1 MPRIGRKDGAS
12 LRPGADGSTA
22 REPMRRNAVA
32 TSLGTGAA
40 QCGHDVWEDPM
51 LSKALLRLGAS
62 AARHPWRVIGAW
74 LIAATLAVLAA
85 LAFGGRTAD
94 SMTAPGLDSQ
104 RAAELIERAGTGQ
117 EGMTAQVVVT
127 PRDGGATFF
136 DDGSARTALTRV
148 RAEVGRLPHVLGT
161 SDPAGALDAGGD
173 TAVRGGLISA
183 DGRIA
188 VVRVQYP
195 DQSQL
200 SGADLDALVGLGD
213 QLRAELPLRVEM
225 GGNLFYAFSEA
236 DGGASELI
244 GLLAA
249 ATILFLAFGSLVAA
263 VLPIGMAVFG
273 LTIGVATMTVLA
285 GVVDVPAF
293 APVLGSMVG
302 LGVGIDYAL
311 FVLARH
317 REHLAR
323 GLAPHEAAG
332 RAVATAG
339 RPVVFAGGVVVV
351 SILGLAVA
359 NVPFIAVG
367 GLAVSIVVLIM
378 VVASVTLLPAFLGAA
393 GPRLARTDR
402 TDRVGRAER
411 IGRIGRIG
419 QALRTGIPGR
429 LARRRDTVA
438 GAAPAVGW
446 RRWIGHVGRHPVL
459 YAVGAAGLLLTA
471 ALPVLGLRVGLPD
484 DGSMP
489 QSRTERRAYD
499 LVAEGFGPG
508 TNGPLVIAADP
519 AGDPGVLD
527 RLVGAVAADPG
538 IASVAPTRID
548 RASGIATFV
557 VFPTTSPQDKATADT
572 IARLRTGALPT
583 AIGSGPASAHVGG
596 ATASLSDV
604 GQRTSQRLPVLV
616 AVVLAMSFL
625 LLVPVFRSILV
636 PLKAVL
642 LNLLSIGAAY
652 GVMVAVFQWGW
663 GGALIGLEST
673 VPIVSFI
680 PMFLFAILFGLSMD
694 YEVFLLARV
703 REEYLRTGDN
713 GTAIVEGVSRTAR
726 IITSAALIMVA
737 VFLSFAVA
745 EDPSTKMFGL
755 GLATAIFIDATVV
768 RMVLVPATMT
778 LLGRANWW
786 LPKWLDRILPRGPVG
801 TNDTDDTNDPDDT
814 DGTDDADDAVAE
826 STGEAARPRLV
837 GG

>member
-1 MPRIGRKDGAS
+1 
-12 LRPGADGSTA
+12 
-22 REPMRRNAVA
+22 
-32 TSLGTGAA
+32 
-40 QCGHDVWEDPM
+40 M
-51 LSKALLRLGAS
+51 LSNVLLRLGGG
-62 AARHPWRVIGAW
+62 AARHPWRVIAAW

-85 LAFGGRTAD
+85 IAFGGRTAD

-127 PRDGGATFF
+127 PLDGGATFLGQ
-136 DDGSARTALTRV
+136 GSARTALTRLQT
-148 RAEVGRLPHVLGT
+148 EVERLPHVLGT

-173 TAVRGGLISA
+173 TAVRGGLVSA

-195 DQSQL
+195 DQSRL
-200 SGADLDALVGLGD
+200 SAEDLDALVGLGD
-213 QLRAELPLRVEM
+213 RLRAELPLRIEM
-225 GGNLFYAFSEA
+225 GGNLFYAFSEPN
-236 DGGASELI
+236 GGVSELI
-244 GLLAA
+244 GILAA
-249 ATILFLAFGSLVAA
+249 AAILFLAFGSLVAA
-263 VLPIGMAVFG
+263 ALPIGMAVFG

-285 GVVDVPAF
+285 GVTDVPTF

-317 REHLAR
+317 REYLAR
-323 GLAPHEAAG
+323 GLDPHEAAG

-359 NVPFIAVG
+359 NVPFMTVG
-367 GLAVSIVVLIM
+367 GIAVSIVVLIM

-393 GPRLARTDR
+393 GPRLAR
-402 TDRVGRAER
+402 V
-411 IGRIGRIG
+411 GRIGR
-419 QALRTGIPGR
+419 ALQSGKPGR
-429 LARRRDTVA
+429 LARRRDPVA
-438 GAAPAVGW
+438 GAAPATATGW
-446 RRWIGHVGRHPVL
+446 RRWIGHVSRHPVL
-459 YAVGAAGLLLTA
+459 YAIGAAGLLLTA
-471 ALPVLGLRVGLPD
+471 TLPVLGLRVGLPD
-484 DGSMP
+484 DGSQP
-489 QSRTERRAYD
+489 PSRTERRAYD

-527 RLVGAVAADPG
+527 RLVGAVSADPG
-538 IASVAPTRID
+538 IASVAPTHID
-548 RASGIATFV
+548 RATGIATLV
-557 VFPTTSPQDKATADT
+557 VFPATSPQDKATADT
-572 IARLRTGALPT
+572 IARLRTGVLPT
-583 AIGSGPASAHVGG
+583 AIGQGPARAHIGG

-604 GQRTSQRLPVLV
+604 GRRTSDRLPVLV
-616 AVVLAMSFL
+616 AAVLAMSFL
-625 LLVPVFRSILV
+625 LLMLVFRSILV

-652 GVMVAVFQWGW
+652 GIMVAVFQWGW
-663 GGALIGLEST
+663 GGALIGLEAT

-694 YEVFLLARV
+694 YEVFLLSRV

-713 GTAIVEGVSRTAR
+713 GTAIVEGISRTAR

-786 LPKWLDRILPRGPVG
+786 LPGWLDRILPRGPVG
-801 TNDTDDTNDPDDT
+801 TNGS
-814 DGTDDADDAVAE
+814 DGTDSTGADAE
-826 STGEAARPRLV
+826 SRGETPSSTA
-837 GG
+837 G

>member
-1 MPRIGRKDGAS
+1 
-12 LRPGADGSTA
+12 
-22 REPMRRNAVA
+22 
-32 TSLGTGAA
+32 
-40 QCGHDVWEDPM
+40 M

-62 AARHPWRVIGAW
+62 AARHPWRVIAAW
-74 LIAATLAVLAA
+74 VVAATLAVLAA
-85 LAFGGRTAD
+85 VAFGGRNAD

-127 PRDGGATFF
+127 PLDGAETFF
-136 DDGSARTALTRV
+136 DDDGARTALTRL
-148 RAEVGRLPHVLGT
+148 RAEVQRLPHVLGT

-173 TAVRGGLISA
+173 TAVRGGLVSA

-195 DQSQL
+195 DQNRL
-200 SGADLDALVGLGD
+200 SADDLDALVDLGD
-213 QLRAELPLRVEM
+213 RLRAELPLRIEM
-225 GGNLFYAFSEA
+225 GGNLFYAFA
-236 DGGASELI
+236 DPDGGASELI

-249 ATILFLAFGSLVAA
+249 AAILFLAFGSLVAA
-263 VLPIGMAVFG
+263 ALPIGMAVFG
-273 LTIGVATMTVLA
+273 LTVGVATMTVLA
-285 GVVDVPAF
+285 GVTEVPTF
-293 APVLGSMVG
+293 APILGSMVG

-317 REHLAR
+317 REYLAR
-323 GLAPHEAAG
+323 GLDPREAAG

-339 RPVVFAGGVVVV
+339 RPVVFAGGTVVV

-359 NVPFIAVG
+359 NVPFMTVG

-378 VVASVTLLPAFLGAA
+378 VLASVTLLPAFLGAA
-393 GPRLARTDR
+393 GPRL
-402 TDRVGRAER
+402 GRA
-411 IGRIGRIG
+411 GRIGR
-419 QALRTGIPGR
+419 ALRTRKPGR
-429 LARRRDTVA
+429 LARRRDPAA
-438 GAAPAVGW
+438 GAAHAVGW
-446 RRWIGHVGRHPVL
+446 RRWIGHVSRHPVP

-471 ALPVLGLRVGLPD
+471 TLPVLGLRVGLPD
-484 DGSMP
+484 DGSLP
-489 QSRTERRAYD
+489 HSRTERRAYD

-519 AGDPGVLD
+519 TGDPGVLD

-538 IASVAPTRID
+538 IASVAPTHID
-548 RASGIATFV
+548 RATGIATLV

-572 IARLRTGALPT
+572 IARLRTDVLPT
-583 AIGSGPASAHVGG
+583 AIGHGPARAHVGG
-596 ATASLSDV
+596 AAASLSDV
-604 GQRTSQRLPVLV
+604 GQRTSERLPVFV
-616 AVVLAMSFL
+616 AAVLAMSFL
-625 LLVPVFRSILV
+625 LLMLVFRSILV

-652 GVMVAVFQWGW
+652 GIMVAVFQWGW
-663 GGALIGLEST
+663 GGALIGLEAT

-694 YEVFLLARV
+694 YEVFLLSRV

-745 EDPSTKMFGL
+745 DDPSTKMFGL

-786 LPKWLDRILPRGPVG
+786 LPKWLDRMLPRGPVG
-801 TNDTDDTNDPDDT
+801 TDDT
-814 DGTDDADDAVAE
+814 DAE
-826 STGEAARPRLV
+826 STGEAPRPRLV
-837 GG
+837 DR

>member
-1 MPRIGRKDGAS
+1 
-12 LRPGADGSTA
+12 
-22 REPMRRNAVA
+22 
-32 TSLGTGAA
+32 
-40 QCGHDVWEDPM
+40 M
-51 LSKALLRLGAS
+51 LSKALLRLGGG
-62 AARHPWRVIGAW
+62 AARHPWRVIAAW

-85 LAFGGRTAD
+85 IAVGGRTAD
-94 SMTAPGLDSQ
+94 SMTAPGLDSG

-127 PRDGGATFF
+127 PLDDGATFLGH
-136 DDGSARTALTRV
+136 GSARTALTRLQT
-148 RAEVGRLPHVLGT
+148 EVARLPHVLGT

-173 TAVRGGLISA
+173 TAVRGGLVSA

-195 DQSQL
+195 DQSRL
-200 SGADLDALVGLGD
+200 SAEDLDALVDLGD
-213 QLRAELPLRVEM
+213 RLRAELPLRIEM
-225 GGNLFYAFSEA
+225 GGNLFYAFSDA

-249 ATILFLAFGSLVAA
+249 TAILFLAFGSLVAA
-263 VLPIGMAVFG
+263 ALPIGMAVFG
-273 LTIGVATMTVLA
+273 LTVGVATMTVLA
-285 GVVDVPAF
+285 GVTDVPTF

-317 REHLAR
+317 REYLAR

-339 RPVVFAGGVVVV
+339 RPVIFAGGTVVV

-359 NVPFIAVG
+359 NVPFMTVG

-393 GPRLARTDR
+393 GPRL
-402 TDRVGRAER
+402 GRA
-411 IGRIGRIG
+411 GRIGR
-419 QALRTGIPGR
+419 ALRTGRTARP
-429 LARRRDTVA
+429 ARRRDPAAA
-438 GAAPAVGW
+438 GAAHAAGW
-446 RRWIGHVGRHPVL
+446 RRWIAHVSRHPVP

-471 ALPVLGLRVGLPD
+471 TLPVLGLRVGLPD
-484 DGSMP
+484 DGSLP
-489 QSRTERRAYD
+489 DSRTERRAYD

-519 AGDPGVLD
+519 TGDPGVLD

-538 IASVAPTRID
+538 IASVAPAHID
-548 RASGIATFV
+548 RATGIATLV

-572 IARLRTGALPT
+572 IARLRTDVLPT
-583 AIGSGPASAHVGG
+583 AIGPGPARAHVGG
-596 ATASLSDV
+596 AAASLSDV
-604 GQRTSQRLPVLV
+604 GERTSRRLPVLV
-616 AVVLAMSFL
+616 ATVLAMSFL
-625 LLVPVFRSILV
+625 LLVLVFRSILV

-663 GGALIGLEST
+663 GGALIGLEAT

-694 YEVFLLARV
+694 YEVFLLSRV

-778 LLGRANWW
+778 LLGRTNWW
-786 LPKWLDRILPRGPVG
+786 LPKWLDGILPRGPVG
-801 TNDTDDTNDPDDT
+801 TGDSDP
-814 DGTDDADDAVAE
+814 E
-826 STGEAARPRLV
+826 STVEAPCPRPVDR
-837 GG
+837 

>member
-1 MPRIGRKDGAS
+1 
-12 LRPGADGSTA
+12 
-22 REPMRRNAVA
+22 
-32 TSLGTGAA
+32 
-40 QCGHDVWEDPM
+40 M

-62 AARHPWRVIGAW
+62 AARHPWRVIAAW
-74 LIAATLAVLAA
+74 LIAATLAVLVAI
-85 LAFGGRTAD
+85 AFGGRTAD

-127 PRDGGATFF
+127 PLDDGATFF
-136 DDGSARTALTRV
+136 DDDGARTALTRL
-148 RAEVGRLPHVLGT
+148 RAEVKRLPHVLGT

-173 TAVRGGLISA
+173 TAVRDGLVSA

-195 DQSQL
+195 DQSRL
-200 SGADLDALVGLGD
+200 SAEDLDALVDLGD
-213 QLRAELPLRVEM
+213 RLRPELPLRIEM
-225 GGNLFYAFSEA
+225 GGNLFYAFSDP

-249 ATILFLAFGSLVAA
+249 AAILFLAFGSLVAA
-263 VLPIGMAVFG
+263 ALPIGMAVFG
-273 LTIGVATMTVLA
+273 LTVGVATMTVLA
-285 GVVDVPAF
+285 GVTDVPTF

-317 REHLAR
+317 REYLAR
-323 GLAPHEAAG
+323 GLDPQAAAG

-339 RPVVFAGGVVVV
+339 RPVVFAGGTVVV

-359 NVPFIAVG
+359 NVPFMTVG
-367 GLAVSIVVLIM
+367 GVAVSIVVLTM
-378 VVASVTLLPAFLGAA
+378 VLASVTLLPAFLGAA
-393 GPRLARTDR
+393 GPRLAR
-402 TDRVGRAER
+402 A
-411 IGRIGRIG
+411 GRIGR
-419 QALRTGIPGR
+419 ALQTGKPGR

-438 GAAPAVGW
+438 GAAPAAGW
-446 RRWIGHVGRHPVL
+446 RRWIGHVSRHPVL
-459 YAVGAAGLLLTA
+459 YAIGAAGLLLTA
-471 ALPVLGLRVGLPD
+471 TLPVLGLRVGLPD
-484 DGSMP
+484 DGSLP
-489 QSRTERRAYD
+489 PSRTERRAYD

-519 AGDPGVLD
+519 TGDPGVLD

-538 IASVAPTRID
+538 IASVAPTHID
-548 RASGIATFV
+548 RATGIATLV

-572 IARLRTGALPT
+572 IARLRTDVLPT
-583 AIGSGPASAHVGG
+583 AIGHGPARAHVGG
-596 ATASLSDV
+596 AAASLSDV
-604 GQRTSQRLPVLV
+604 GRRTSQRMPVFV
-616 AVVLAMSFL
+616 AAVLAMSFL
-625 LLVPVFRSILV
+625 LLMLVFRSILV

-652 GVMVAVFQWGW
+652 GIMVAVFQWGW
-663 GGALIGLEST
+663 GGALIGLEAT

-694 YEVFLLARV
+694 YEVFLLSRV

-778 LLGRANWW
+778 LLGRTNWW
-786 LPKWLDRILPRGPVG
+786 LPTWLDRMLPRGPVG
-801 TNDTDDTNDPDDT
+801 TDDT
-814 DGTDDADDAVAE
+814 DAE
-826 STGEAARPRLV
+826 PTGEAPRPRLV
-837 GG
+837 DR

>member
-1 MPRIGRKDGAS
+1 
-12 LRPGADGSTA
+12 
-22 REPMRRNAVA
+22 
-32 TSLGTGAA
+32 
-40 QCGHDVWEDPM
+40 M
-51 LSKALLRLGAS
+51 LSKALLRLGTS
-62 AARHPWRVIGAW
+62 AARHPWRVIAAW

-85 LAFGGRTAD
+85 IAIGGRTAD

-104 RAAELIERAGTGQ
+104 RAAQLIERAGTGQ

-127 PRDGGATFF
+127 PLDDGATFF
-136 DDGSARTALTRV
+136 DHGSARTALTRLQT
-148 RAEVGRLPHVLGT
+148 EVQRLPHVLGT
-161 SDPAGALDAGGD
+161 SEPARALDAGGD
-173 TAVRGGLISA
+173 TAVRGGLVSA

-195 DQSQL
+195 DQSRL
-200 SGADLDALVGLGD
+200 SADDLDALVELGD
-213 QLRAELPLRVEM
+213 RLRAELPLRIEM
-225 GGNLFYAFSEA
+225 GGSLFYAFSDP
-236 DGGASELI
+236 DGGVSELI

-263 VLPIGMAVFG
+263 TLPIGMAVFG
-273 LTIGVATMTVLA
+273 LTVGVATMTVLA
-285 GVVDVPAF
+285 GVTDVPTF

-317 REHLAR
+317 REYLAR
-323 GLAPHEAAG
+323 GLDPREAAG

-339 RPVVFAGGVVVV
+339 RPVVFAGGTVVV

-359 NVPFIAVG
+359 NVPFMTVG

-378 VVASVTLLPAFLGAA
+378 VLASVTLLPAFLGAA
-393 GPRLARTDR
+393 GPRLAR
-402 TDRVGRAER
+402 A
-411 IGRIGRIG
+411 GRIGR
-419 QALRTGIPGR
+419 ALQSRKPSR
-429 LARRRDTVA
+429 LARRRDPAA
-438 GAAPAVGW
+438 GAAHAAGW
-446 RRWIGHVGRHPVL
+446 RRWIGHVSRHPVP

-471 ALPVLGLRVGLPD
+471 TLPVLGLRVGLPD
-484 DGSMP
+484 DGSLP
-489 QSRTERRAYD
+489 HSRTERRAYD

-527 RLVGAVAADPG
+527 RLVATVAADPG
-538 IASVAPTRID
+538 IASVAPTQID
-548 RASGIATFV
+548 RATGIATLV
-557 VFPTTSPQDKATADT
+557 VFPTTSPQDKATTDT
-572 IARLRTGALPT
+572 IARLRTDVLPT
-583 AIGSGPASAHVGG
+583 AIGKGPARAHVGG
-596 ATASLSDV
+596 AAASLSDV
-604 GQRTSQRLPVLV
+604 GQRTSQRLPLFV
-616 AVVLAMSFL
+616 AAVLAMSFL
-625 LLVPVFRSILV
+625 LLMLVFRSILV

-652 GVMVAVFQWGW
+652 GIMVAVFQWGW
-663 GGALIGLEST
+663 GGALIGLEAT

-694 YEVFLLARV
+694 YEVFLLSRV

-713 GTAIVEGVSRTAR
+713 RTAIVEGVSRTAR

-778 LLGRANWW
+778 LLGRTNWW
-786 LPKWLDRILPRGPVG
+786 LPKWLDRMLPRGPVG
-801 TNDTDDTNDPDDT
+801 TDDT
-814 DGTDDADDAVAE
+814 DAE
-826 STGEAARPRLV
+826 STGEAPRPRLV
-837 GG
+837 DR

>member
-1 MPRIGRKDGAS
+1 
-12 LRPGADGSTA
+12 
-22 REPMRRNAVA
+22 
-32 TSLGTGAA
+32 
-40 QCGHDVWEDPM
+40 M

-62 AARHPWRVIGAW
+62 AARHPWRVIAAW
-74 LIAATLAVLAA
+74 LIATTLAVLAA
-85 LAFGGRTAD
+85 VAFGGRTAD

-127 PRDGGATFF
+127 PLDDGATFF
-136 DDGSARTALTRV
+136 DHGSARTALTRLQT
-148 RAEVGRLPHVLGT
+148 EVKRLPHVLGT
-161 SDPAGALDAGGD
+161 SDPARALDAGRD
-173 TAVRGGLISA
+173 TAVRGGLVSA

-195 DQSQL
+195 DQNRL
-200 SGADLDALVGLGD
+200 SAEDLDALVDLGD
-213 QLRAELPLRVEM
+213 RLRAELPLRIEM
-225 GGNLFYAFSEA
+225 GGNLFYAFSDP

-249 ATILFLAFGSLVAA
+249 AAILFLAFGSLVAA
-263 VLPIGMAVFG
+263 ALPIGMAVFG

-285 GVVDVPAF
+285 GVTEVPTF

-317 REHLAR
+317 REYLAR
-323 GLAPHEAAG
+323 GLDPQAAAG

-339 RPVVFAGGVVVV
+339 RPVVFAGGTVVV

-359 NVPFIAVG
+359 NVPFMTVG
-367 GLAVSIVVLIM
+367 GAAVSIVVLTM
-378 VVASVTLLPAFLGAA
+378 VLASVTLLPAFLGAA
-393 GPRLARTDR
+393 GPRLAR
-402 TDRVGRAER
+402 A
-411 IGRIGRIG
+411 GRIGR
-419 QALRTGIPGR
+419 ALQTRKPGP
-429 LARRRDTVA
+429 LARRRDPAA
-438 GAAPAVGW
+438 GAAPAAGW
-446 RRWIGHVGRHPVL
+446 RRWIGHVSRHPVP
-459 YAVGAAGLLLTA
+459 YAVGAAALLLTA
-471 ALPVLGLRVGLPD
+471 TLPVLGLRVGLPD
-484 DGSMP
+484 DGSLP
-489 QSRTERRAYD
+489 QTRTERRAYD

-519 AGDPGVLD
+519 SGDPGVLD

-538 IASVAPTRID
+538 IASVAPTHID
-548 RASGIATFV
+548 RATGIATLV

-572 IARLRTGALPT
+572 IARLRSDVLPT
-583 AIGSGPASAHVGG
+583 AIGHGPARAHVGG
-596 ATASLSDV
+596 AAASLSDV
-604 GQRTSQRLPVLV
+604 GQRTSERLPVFV
-616 AVVLAMSFL
+616 AAVLAMSFL
-625 LLVPVFRSILV
+625 LLMLVFRSILV

-652 GVMVAVFQWGW
+652 GIMVAVFQWGW
-663 GGALIGLEST
+663 GGALIGLEAT

-694 YEVFLLARV
+694 YEVFLLSRV

-745 EDPSTKMFGL
+745 NDPSTKMFGL

-778 LLGRANWW
+778 LLGRTNWW
-786 LPKWLDRILPRGPVG
+786 LPKWLDRMLPRGPVG
-801 TNDTDDTNDPDDT
+801 TDDT
-814 DGTDDADDAVAE
+814 DAE
-826 STGEAARPRLV
+826 STGEAPRPRLV
-837 GG
+837 DR

>member
-1 MPRIGRKDGAS
+1 
-12 LRPGADGSTA
+12 
-22 REPMRRNAVA
+22 
-32 TSLGTGAA
+32 
-40 QCGHDVWEDPM
+40 M

-62 AARHPWRVIGAW
+62 AARRPWRVIAAW

-85 LAFGGRTAD
+85 VAFGGRTAD

-127 PRDGGATFF
+127 PLDDAATFF
-136 DDGSARTALTRV
+136 DDDGARTALTRL
-148 RAEVGRLPHVLGT
+148 RAEVQRLSHVLGT

-173 TAVRGGLISA
+173 TAVRGGLVSA

-195 DQSQL
+195 DQSRL
-200 SGADLDALVGLGD
+200 SAEDLDALVDLGD
-213 QLRAELPLRVEM
+213 RLRAELPLRIEM
-225 GGNLFYAFSEA
+225 GGNLFYAFSDP

-263 VLPIGMAVFG
+263 ALPIGMAVFG
-273 LTIGVATMTVLA
+273 LTVGVATMTVVA
-285 GVVDVPAF
+285 GVTDVPTF

-317 REHLAR
+317 REYLGR
-323 GLAPHEAAG
+323 GLDPREAAG

-339 RPVVFAGGVVVV
+339 RPVVFAGGTVVV

-359 NVPFIAVG
+359 NVPFMTVG
-367 GLAVSIVVLIM
+367 GLAVSIVVLTM

-393 GPRLARTDR
+393 GPRLAR
-402 TDRVGRAER
+402 A
-411 IGRIGRIG
+411 GRIGR
-419 QALRTGIPGR
+419 ALRTGKPGR
-429 LARRRDTVA
+429 PARRRDPAA
-438 GAAPAVGW
+438 GAARAAGW
-446 RRWIGHVGRHPVL
+446 RRWIGHVSRHPVP

-484 DGSMP
+484 DGSLP
-489 QSRTERRAYD
+489 HSRTERRAYD

-519 AGDPGVLD
+519 TGDPGVLD

-538 IASVAPTRID
+538 IASVAPPHID
-548 RASGIATFV
+548 RATGIATLV
-557 VFPTTSPQDKATADT
+557 VFPTTSPQDEATADT
-572 IARLRTGALPT
+572 IARLRTDVLPT
-583 AIGSGPASAHVGG
+583 AIGHGPARAHVGG
-596 ATASLSDV
+596 AAASLSDV
-604 GQRTSQRLPVLV
+604 GRRTSRRLPVLV
-616 AVVLAMSFL
+616 AAVLAMSFL
-625 LLVPVFRSILV
+625 LLMLVFRSVLV

-652 GVMVAVFQWGW
+652 GIMVAVFQWGW
-663 GGALIGLEST
+663 GGALIGLEAT

-694 YEVFLLARV
+694 YEVFLLSRV

-713 GTAIVEGVSRTAR
+713 GTAIVEGISGTAR

-737 VFLSFAVA
+737 VFLSFAVP

-755 GLATAIFIDATVV
+755 GLATAILIDATVV

-786 LPKWLDRILPRGPVG
+786 LPKWLDRMLPRGPVG
-801 TNDTDDTNDPDDT
+801 TDDT
-814 DGTDDADDAVAE
+814 DAE
-826 STGEAARPRLV
+826 STGETPPPLLV
-837 GG
+837 DR

>member
-1 MPRIGRKDGAS
+1 
-12 LRPGADGSTA
+12 
-22 REPMRRNAVA
+22 
-32 TSLGTGAA
+32 
-40 QCGHDVWEDPM
+40 M

-62 AARHPWRVIGAW
+62 AARHPWRVIAAW
-74 LIAATLAVLAA
+74 LIATTLAVLAA
-85 LAFGGRTAD
+85 VAFGGRTAD

-127 PRDGGATFF
+127 PLDDGATFF
-136 DDGSARTALTRV
+136 DHGSARTALTRLQT
-148 RAEVGRLPHVLGT
+148 EVKRLPHVLGT
-161 SDPAGALDAGGD
+161 SDPARALDAGRD
-173 TAVRGGLISA
+173 TAVRGGLVSA

-195 DQSQL
+195 DQNRL
-200 SGADLDALVGLGD
+200 SAEDLDALVDLGD
-213 QLRAELPLRVEM
+213 RLRAELPLRIEM
-225 GGNLFYAFSEA
+225 GGNLFYAFSDP

-249 ATILFLAFGSLVAA
+249 AAILFLAFGSLVAA
-263 VLPIGMAVFG
+263 ALPIGMAVFG

-285 GVVDVPAF
+285 GVTEVPTF

-317 REHLAR
+317 REYLAR
-323 GLAPHEAAG
+323 GLDPQAAAG
-332 RAVATAG
+332 RAAATAG
-339 RPVVFAGGVVVV
+339 RPVVFAGGTVVV

-359 NVPFIAVG
+359 NVPFMTVG
-367 GLAVSIVVLIM
+367 GLAVSIVVLTM
-378 VVASVTLLPAFLGAA
+378 VLASVTLLPAFLGAA
-393 GPRLARTDR
+393 GPRLART
-402 TDRVGRAER
+402 
-411 IGRIGRIG
+411 GRIGR
-419 QALRTGIPGR
+419 ALQTRKPGR
-429 LARRRDTVA
+429 LARRRDPAA
-438 GAAPAVGW
+438 GTAYAAGW
-446 RRWIGHVGRHPVL
+446 RRWIGHVSRHPVP

-471 ALPVLGLRVGLPD
+471 TLPVLGLRVGLPD
-484 DGSMP
+484 DGSLP

-519 AGDPGVLD
+519 SGDPGVLD

-538 IASVAPTRID
+538 IASVAPTHID
-548 RASGIATFV
+548 RATGIATLV
-557 VFPTTSPQDKATADT
+557 VFPTTSPQDKATAET
-572 IARLRTGALPT
+572 IARLRTDVLPT
-583 AIGSGPASAHVGG
+583 AIGPGPARAHVGG
-596 ATASLSDV
+596 AAASLSDV
-604 GQRTSQRLPVLV
+604 GQRTSERLPVFV
-616 AVVLAMSFL
+616 AAVLAMSFL
-625 LLVPVFRSILV
+625 LLMLVFRSILV

-652 GVMVAVFQWGW
+652 GIMVAVFQWGW
-663 GGALIGLEST
+663 GGALIGLEAT

-694 YEVFLLARV
+694 YEVFLLSRV

-745 EDPSTKMFGL
+745 NDPSTKMFGL

-778 LLGRANWW
+778 LLGRTNWW
-786 LPKWLDRILPRGPVG
+786 LPKWLDRMLPRGPVG
-801 TNDTDDTNDPDDT
+801 TDDT
-814 DGTDDADDAVAE
+814 DAE
-826 STGEAARPRLV
+826 STGEAPRPRLV
-837 GG
+837 DR

>member
-1 MPRIGRKDGAS
+1 
-12 LRPGADGSTA
+12 
-22 REPMRRNAVA
+22 
-32 TSLGTGAA
+32 
-40 QCGHDVWEDPM
+40 M
-51 LSKALLRLGAS
+51 LSKALLRLGAG
-62 AARHPWRVIGAW
+62 AARRPWRVITAW
-74 LIAATLAVLAA
+74 LVAAALAVLAA
-85 LAFGGRTAD
+85 VAFGGRNTDA
-94 SMTAPGLDSQ
+94 MTAPGLDSQ

-117 EGMTAQVVVT
+117 EGMTAHVVVT
-127 PRDGGATFF
+127 PLDSAATFF
-136 DDGSARTALTRV
+136 GHDSARTALTRLQT
-148 RAEVGRLPHVLGT
+148 EVKGLPHVLGT
-161 SDPAGALDAGGD
+161 SDPARALDEGGD
-173 TAVRGGLISA
+173 TAVRGGLVSA

-195 DQSQL
+195 DQSRL
-200 SGADLDALVGLGD
+200 SAEDLDALVALGD
-213 QLRAELPLRVEM
+213 RLRAELPLRIEM
-225 GGNLFYAFSEA
+225 GGNLFYAFSDP

-249 ATILFLAFGSLVAA
+249 AAILFLAFGSLVAA
-263 VLPIGMAVFG
+263 ALPIGMAVFA
-273 LTIGVATMTVLA
+273 LTVGVATMTVLA
-285 GVVDVPAF
+285 GLTDVPTF

-317 REHLAR
+317 REYLAR

-339 RPVVFAGGVVVV
+339 RPVVFAGGTVVV

-359 NVPFIAVG
+359 NVPFMTVG

-393 GPRLARTDR
+393 GPHLARP
-402 TDRVGRAER
+402 
-411 IGRIGRIG
+411 GRIGR
-419 QALRTGIPGR
+419 ALRTRRPGR
-429 LARRRDTVA
+429 LARRRDPAA
-438 GAAPAVGW
+438 GTAHAAGW
-446 RRWIGHVGRHPVL
+446 RRWIGHVSRHPVV

-471 ALPVLGLRVGLPD
+471 TLPVLGLRVGLPD
-484 DGSMP
+484 DGSLP
-489 QSRTERRAYD
+489 HSRTERRAYD

-519 AGDPGVLD
+519 AGDPGALD

-538 IASVAPTRID
+538 IASLAPTHID
-548 RASGIATFV
+548 RATGIATLV

-572 IARLRTGALPT
+572 IARLRTDVLPT
-583 AIGSGPASAHVGG
+583 AIGHGPARAHVGG
-596 ATASLSDV
+596 AAASLSDV
-604 GQRTSQRLPVLV
+604 GRRTSQRLPVFV
-616 AVVLAMSFL
+616 AAVLAMSFL
-625 LLVPVFRSILV
+625 LLMPVFRSILV

-663 GGALIGLEST
+663 GGALIGLEAT

-694 YEVFLLARV
+694 YEVFLLSRV

-713 GTAIVEGVSRTAR
+713 GTAIVEGVSRTAPV
-726 IITSAALIMVA
+726 ITSAAFIMAA

-755 GLATAIFIDATVV
+755 GLATAILIDATVV

-778 LLGRANWW
+778 LLGRTNWW
-786 LPKWLDRILPRGPVG
+786 LPKWLDRMLPRGPVG
-801 TNDTDDTNDPDDT
+801 TDDT
-814 DGTDDADDAVAE
+814 DAE
-826 STGEAARPRLV
+826 STGEAPRPRPRLV
-837 GG
+837 DR

>member
-1 MPRIGRKDGAS
+1 
-12 LRPGADGSTA
+12 
-22 REPMRRNAVA
+22 
-32 TSLGTGAA
+32 
-40 QCGHDVWEDPM
+40 M

-62 AARHPWRVIGAW
+62 AARHPWRVIAAW

-85 LAFGGRTAD
+85 IAFGGRTAD

-127 PRDGGATFF
+127 PLDGGATFF
-136 DDGSARTALTRV
+136 DHDSARTALTRLQT
-148 RAEVGRLPHVLGT
+148 EVKRLPHVLGT

-173 TAVRGGLISA
+173 TAVRGGLVSA

-195 DQSQL
+195 DQSRL
-200 SGADLDALVGLGD
+200 SAEDLDALVDLGD
-213 QLRAELPLRVEM
+213 RLRAELPLRIEM
-225 GGNLFYAFSEA
+225 GGNLFYAFS
-236 DGGASELI
+236 DPNGGVSEVI

-249 ATILFLAFGSLVAA
+249 AAILFLAFGSLVAA
-263 VLPIGMAVFG
+263 ALPIGMAVFG

-285 GVVDVPAF
+285 GVTDVPTF

-317 REHLAR
+317 REYLAR
-323 GLAPHEAAG
+323 GLDPHEAAG

-359 NVPFIAVG
+359 NVPFMTVG

-378 VVASVTLLPAFLGAA
+378 VLASVTLLPAFLGAA
-393 GPRLARTDR
+393 GPRLARA
-402 TDRVGRAER
+402 GR
-411 IGRIGRIG
+411 IGRIGR
-419 QALRTGIPGR
+419 ALQTGKLGR

-438 GAAPAVGW
+438 GAAPAAGW
-446 RRWIGHVGRHPVL
+446 RRWIGHVSRHPVL
-459 YAVGAAGLLLTA
+459 YAIGAAGLLLTA
-471 ALPVLGLRVGLPD
+471 TLPVLGLRVGLPD
-484 DGSMP
+484 DGSLP
-489 QSRTERRAYD
+489 HSRTERRAYD

-508 TNGPLVIAADP
+508 INGPLVIAADP
-519 AGDPGVLD
+519 TGDPGVLD
-527 RLVGAVAADPG
+527 RLVATVAADPG
-538 IASVAPTRID
+538 IASVAPTHID
-548 RASGIATFV
+548 PATGIATLV

-572 IARLRTGALPT
+572 IARLRTDVLPT
-583 AIGSGPASAHVGG
+583 AIGHGPARAHVGG
-596 ATASLSDV
+596 AAASLSDV
-604 GQRTSQRLPVLV
+604 GQRTSQRLPVFV
-616 AVVLAMSFL
+616 ATVLAMSFL
-625 LLVPVFRSILV
+625 LLMLVFRSILV

-652 GVMVAVFQWGW
+652 GIMVAVFQWGW
-663 GGALIGLEST
+663 GGALIGLEAT

-694 YEVFLLARV
+694 YEVFLLSRV

-713 GTAIVEGVSRTAR
+713 GTAIVEGVSGTAR

-745 EDPSTKMFGL
+745 DDPSTKMFGL

-778 LLGRANWW
+778 LLGRTNWW
-786 LPKWLDRILPRGPVG
+786 LPKWLDRMLPRGPVG
-801 TNDTDDTNDPDDT
+801 TDDT
-814 DGTDDADDAVAE
+814 DAE
-826 STGEAARPRLV
+826 STGAAPRPRLV
-837 GG
+837 DR

>member
-1 MPRIGRKDGAS
+1 
-12 LRPGADGSTA
+12 
-22 REPMRRNAVA
+22 
-32 TSLGTGAA
+32 
-40 QCGHDVWEDPM
+40 M
-51 LSKALLRLGAS
+51 LSKALLRLGAG
-62 AARHPWRVIGAW
+62 AARHPWRVIAAW
-74 LIAATLAVLAA
+74 LIAATFAVLAA
-85 LAFGGRTAD
+85 IAFGGRTAD
-94 SMTAPGLDSQ
+94 SMTAPGLDSR

-127 PRDGGATFF
+127 PLDGGATFF
-136 DDGSARTALTRV
+136 DHGSARTALTRLQT
-148 RAEVGRLPHVLGT
+148 EVKRLPHVLGT

-173 TAVRGGLISA
+173 TAVRGGLVSA

-195 DQSQL
+195 DQSRL
-200 SGADLDALVGLGD
+200 SAEDLDALVDLGD
-213 QLRAELPLRVEM
+213 RLRPELPLRIEM
-225 GGNLFYAFSEA
+225 GGNLFYAFSDP

-263 VLPIGMAVFG
+263 ALPIGMAVFG
-273 LTIGVATMTVLA
+273 LTVGVATMTVLA
-285 GVVDVPAF
+285 GVTDVPTF

-317 REHLAR
+317 REYLAR
-323 GLAPHEAAG
+323 GLDPREAAG

-339 RPVVFAGGVVVV
+339 RPVVFAGVVVVV
-351 SILGLAVA
+351 SILGLAFA
-359 NVPFIAVG
+359 NVPFMTVG
-367 GLAVSIVVLIM
+367 GLAVSIVVLTM

-393 GPRLARTDR
+393 GPRLAR
-402 TDRVGRAER
+402 A
-411 IGRIGRIG
+411 GRIGR
-419 QALRTGIPGR
+419 ALQTGKLGR

-446 RRWIGHVGRHPVL
+446 RRWIGHVSRHPVL

-471 ALPVLGLRVGLPD
+471 TLPVLGLRVGLPD
-484 DGSMP
+484 DGSLP

-519 AGDPGVLD
+519 AGDPGVVD
-527 RLVGAVAADPG
+527 RLVVTVAADPG
-538 IASVAPTRID
+538 IASVAPARID
-548 RASGIATFV
+548 RATGVATLV

-572 IARLRTGALPT
+572 IARLRTDVLPA
-583 AIGSGPASAHVGG
+583 AIGHGPARAHVGG
-596 ATASLSDV
+596 TAASLSDV
-604 GQRTSQRLPVLV
+604 GRRTSQRLPVFV
-616 AVVLAMSFL
+616 AAVLAMSFL
-625 LLVPVFRSILV
+625 LLMLVFRSILV

-652 GVMVAVFQWGW
+652 GIMVAVFQWGW
-663 GGALIGLEST
+663 GGALIGLEAT

-694 YEVFLLARV
+694 YEVFLLSRV

-713 GTAIVEGVSRTAR
+713 GTAIVEGVSGTAR

-745 EDPSTKMFGL
+745 DDPSSKMFGL

-778 LLGRANWW
+778 LLGRTNWW
-786 LPKWLDRILPRGPVG
+786 LPKWLDRMLPRGPVG
-801 TNDTDDTNDPDDT
+801 TDDT
-814 DGTDDADDAVAE
+814 DAE
-826 STGEAARPRLV
+826 STGEAPRPRLV
-837 GG
+837 DR

>member
-1 MPRIGRKDGAS
+1 
-12 LRPGADGSTA
+12 
-22 REPMRRNAVA
+22 
-32 TSLGTGAA
+32 
-40 QCGHDVWEDPM
+40 M

-62 AARHPWRVIGAW
+62 AARHPWRVIAAW

-85 LAFGGRTAD
+85 VAFGGRTAD
-94 SMTAPGLDSQ
+94 SMTAPGLDSR

-127 PRDGGATFF
+127 PLDDGATFF
-136 DDGSARTALTRV
+136 DDDGARTALTRL
-148 RAEVGRLPHVLGT
+148 RAEVKRLPHVLGT

-173 TAVRGGLISA
+173 TAVRGGLVSA

-195 DQSQL
+195 DQSRL
-200 SGADLDALVGLGD
+200 SAEDLDALVDLGD
-213 QLRAELPLRVEM
+213 RLRAELPLRIEM
-225 GGNLFYAFSEA
+225 GGNLFYVFSDP

-249 ATILFLAFGSLVAA
+249 AAILFLAFGSLVAA
-263 VLPIGMAVFG
+263 ALPIGMAVFG
-273 LTIGVATMTVLA
+273 LTVGVATMTVLA
-285 GVVDVPAF
+285 GVTEVPTF

-317 REHLAR
+317 REYLAC
-323 GLAPHEAAG
+323 GLDPREAAG

-339 RPVVFAGGVVVV
+339 RPVVFAGGTVVV

-359 NVPFIAVG
+359 NVPFMTVG
-367 GLAVSIVVLIM
+367 GLAVSIVVLTM

-393 GPRLARTDR
+393 GPRLAR
-402 TDRVGRAER
+402 A
-411 IGRIGRIG
+411 GRIGR
-419 QALRTGIPGR
+419 ALQTRKLGR
-429 LARRRDTVA
+429 LARRRDPAA
-438 GAAPAVGW
+438 GAAHAAGW
-446 RRWIGHVGRHPVL
+446 RRWIGHVSQHPVP

-471 ALPVLGLRVGLPD
+471 TLPVLGLRVGLPD
-484 DGSMP
+484 DGSLP
-489 QSRTERRAYD
+489 HSRTERRAYD

-519 AGDPGVLD
+519 TGDPGVLD
-527 RLVGAVAADPG
+527 RLVATVAADPG
-538 IASVAPTRID
+538 IASVAPTHID
-548 RASGIATFV
+548 RATGIATLV

-572 IARLRTGALPT
+572 IARLRTDVLPT
-583 AIGSGPASAHVGG
+583 AIGHGPARAHVGG
-596 ATASLSDV
+596 AAASLSDV
-604 GQRTSQRLPVLV
+604 GQRTSQRLPVFV
-616 AVVLAMSFL
+616 AAVLAMSFL
-625 LLVPVFRSILV
+625 LLMLVFRSILV

-652 GVMVAVFQWGW
+652 GIMVAVFQWGW
-663 GGALIGLEST
+663 GGALIGLEAT

-694 YEVFLLARV
+694 YEVFLLSRV

-778 LLGRANWW
+778 LLGRTNWW
-786 LPKWLDRILPRGPVG
+786 LPKWLDRMLPRGPVG
-801 TNDTDDTNDPDDT
+801 TDDT
-814 DGTDDADDAVAE
+814 DAE
-826 STGEAARPRLV
+826 STGEAPRPRLV
-837 GG
+837 DR

>member
-1 MPRIGRKDGAS
+1 
-12 LRPGADGSTA
+12 
-22 REPMRRNAVA
+22 
-32 TSLGTGAA
+32 
-40 QCGHDVWEDPM
+40 M

-62 AARHPWRVIGAW
+62 AARHPWRVIAAW

-85 LAFGGRTAD
+85 IAFGGRTAD

-127 PRDGGATFF
+127 PLDDGTTFF
-136 DDGSARTALTRV
+136 DDDGARTALTRL
-148 RAEVGRLPHVLGT
+148 RAEVKRLPHVLGT

-173 TAVRGGLISA
+173 TAVRDGLVSA

-195 DQSQL
+195 DQSRL
-200 SGADLDALVGLGD
+200 SAEDLDALVDLGD
-213 QLRAELPLRVEM
+213 RLRAELPLRIEM
-225 GGNLFYAFSEA
+225 GGNLFYAFSDP

-249 ATILFLAFGSLVAA
+249 AAILFLAFGSLVAA
-263 VLPIGMAVFG
+263 ALPIGMAVFG
-273 LTIGVATMTVLA
+273 LTVGVATMTVLA
-285 GVVDVPAF
+285 GVTEVPTF

-317 REHLAR
+317 REYLAC
-323 GLAPHEAAG
+323 GLDPQAAAG

-339 RPVVFAGGVVVV
+339 RPVVFAGGTVVV

-359 NVPFIAVG
+359 NVPFMTVG
-367 GLAVSIVVLIM
+367 GLAVSIVVLTM
-378 VVASVTLLPAFLGAA
+378 VLASVTLLPAFLGAA
-393 GPRLARTDR
+393 GPRLAR
-402 TDRVGRAER
+402 A
-411 IGRIGRIG
+411 GRIGR
-419 QALRTGIPGR
+419 ALQTRKPGR
-429 LARRRDTVA
+429 LARRRDPAA
-438 GAAPAVGW
+438 GAAHAAGW
-446 RRWIGHVGRHPVL
+446 RRWIGHVSRHPVP

-471 ALPVLGLRVGLPD
+471 TLPVLGLRVGLPD
-484 DGSMP
+484 DGSLP
-489 QSRTERRAYD
+489 PSRTERRAYD

-519 AGDPGVLD
+519 TGDPGVLD

-538 IASVAPTRID
+538 IASVAPTHID
-548 RASGIATFV
+548 RATGIATLV

-572 IARLRTGALPT
+572 IARLRTDVLPT
-583 AIGSGPASAHVGG
+583 AIGHGAARAHVGG
-596 ATASLSDV
+596 AAASLSDV
-604 GQRTSQRLPVLV
+604 GQRTSQRLPVFV
-616 AVVLAMSFL
+616 AAVLAMSFL
-625 LLVPVFRSILV
+625 LLMLVFRSILV

-652 GVMVAVFQWGW
+652 GIMVAVFQWGW
-663 GGALIGLEST
+663 GGALIGLEAT

-694 YEVFLLARV
+694 YEVFLLSRV

-713 GTAIVEGVSRTAR
+713 VTAIVEGVSRTAR

-745 EDPSTKMFGL
+745 DDPSTKMFGL

-778 LLGRANWW
+778 LLGRTNWW
-786 LPKWLDRILPRGPVG
+786 LPKWLDRMLPRGPVG
-801 TNDTDDTNDPDDT
+801 TDDT
-814 DGTDDADDAVAE
+814 DAE
-826 STGEAARPRLV
+826 STGEAPRPRLV
-837 GG
+837 DR

>member
-1 MPRIGRKDGAS
+1 
-12 LRPGADGSTA
+12 
-22 REPMRRNAVA
+22 
-32 TSLGTGAA
+32 
-40 QCGHDVWEDPM
+40 M

-62 AARHPWRVIGAW
+62 AARHPWRVIAAW

-85 LAFGGRTAD
+85 VAFGGRTAD

-127 PRDGGATFF
+127 PLDDGATFF
-136 DDGSARTALTRV
+136 DDDGARTALTRL
-148 RAEVGRLPHVLGT
+148 RAEVQRLPHVLGT
-161 SDPAGALDAGGD
+161 SDPAAALDAGGD
-173 TAVRGGLISA
+173 TAVRGGLVSA

-195 DQSQL
+195 DQSRL
-200 SGADLDALVGLGD
+200 SAEDLDALVDLGD
-213 QLRAELPLRVEM
+213 RLRAELPLRIEM
-225 GGNLFYAFSEA
+225 GGSLFYAFSDP

-249 ATILFLAFGSLVAA
+249 AAILFLAFGSLVAA
-263 VLPIGMAVFG
+263 ALPIGMAVFG

-285 GVVDVPAF
+285 GVTDVPTF
-293 APVLGSMVG
+293 VPVLGSMVG

-317 REHLAR
+317 REYLAR
-323 GLAPHEAAG
+323 GLDPQAAAG

-339 RPVVFAGGVVVV
+339 RPVVFAGGTVVV

-359 NVPFIAVG
+359 NVPFMTVG
-367 GLAVSIVVLIM
+367 GVAVSIVVLTM
-378 VVASVTLLPAFLGAA
+378 VLASVTLLPAFLGAA
-393 GPRLARTDR
+393 GPRLAR
-402 TDRVGRAER
+402 A
-411 IGRIGRIG
+411 GRIGR
-419 QALRTGIPGR
+419 ALQTRKPGR
-429 LARRRDTVA
+429 LARRQDPEA
-438 GAAPAVGW
+438 GAAHAAGW
-446 RRWIGHVGRHPVL
+446 RRWIGHVSRHPVP
-459 YAVGAAGLLLTA
+459 YAIGAAGLLLTA
-471 ALPVLGLRVGLPD
+471 TLPVLGLRVGLPD
-484 DGSMP
+484 DGSLP
-489 QSRTERRAYD
+489 HSRTERRAYD

-508 TNGPLVIAADP
+508 TNGPVVIAADP
-519 AGDPGVLD
+519 TGDPGVLD

-538 IASVAPTRID
+538 IASVAPTHID
-548 RASGIATFV
+548 GATGIATLV

-572 IARLRTGALPT
+572 IARLRTDVLPT
-583 AIGSGPASAHVGG
+583 AIGHGPARAHVGG
-596 ATASLSDV
+596 AAASLSDV
-604 GQRTSQRLPVLV
+604 GQRTSQRLPVFV
-616 AVVLAMSFL
+616 AAVLAMSFL
-625 LLVPVFRSILV
+625 LLVLVFRSVLV

-652 GVMVAVFQWGW
+652 GIMVAVFQWGW
-663 GGALIGLEST
+663 GGALIGLEAT

-694 YEVFLLARV
+694 YEVFLLSRV

-713 GTAIVEGVSRTAR
+713 GTAIVEGISRTAR

-745 EDPSTKMFGL
+745 DDPSAKMFGL

-778 LLGRANWW
+778 LLGRTNWW
-786 LPKWLDRILPRGPVG
+786 LPKWLDRMLPRGPVG
-801 TNDTDDTNDPDDT
+801 TDDT
-814 DGTDDADDAVAE
+814 DAE
-826 STGEAARPRLV
+826 STGEAPRPRLV
-837 GG
+837 DR

>member
-1 MPRIGRKDGAS
+1 
-12 LRPGADGSTA
+12 
-22 REPMRRNAVA
+22 
-32 TSLGTGAA
+32 
-40 QCGHDVWEDPM
+40 M

-62 AARHPWRVIGAW
+62 AARHPWRVIAAW

-85 LAFGGRTAD
+85 IAFGGRTAD

-127 PRDGGATFF
+127 PLDGGATFF
-136 DDGSARTALTRV
+136 DHGSARTALTRLQS
-148 RAEVGRLPHVLGT
+148 EVKRLPHVLGT

-173 TAVRGGLISA
+173 TAVRGGLVSA

-195 DQSQL
+195 DQSRL
-200 SGADLDALVGLGD
+200 SAEDLDALVDVGD
-213 QLRAELPLRVEM
+213 RLRAELPLRIEM
-225 GGNLFYAFSEA
+225 GGNLFYVFSDP

-249 ATILFLAFGSLVAA
+249 AAILFLAFGSLVAA
-263 VLPIGMAVFG
+263 ALPIGMAVFG

-285 GVVDVPAF
+285 GVTDVPAF

-317 REHLAR
+317 REYLAR
-323 GLAPHEAAG
+323 GLDPHEAAG

-359 NVPFIAVG
+359 NVPFMTVG
-367 GLAVSIVVLIM
+367 GLAVSIVVLTM
-378 VVASVTLLPAFLGAA
+378 VLASVTLLPAFLGAA
-393 GPRLARTDR
+393 GPRLAR
-402 TDRVGRAER
+402 A
-411 IGRIGRIG
+411 GRIGR
-419 QALRTGIPGR
+419 ALRTGKLGR

-438 GAAPAVGW
+438 GAAPAAGW
-446 RRWIGHVGRHPVL
+446 RRWIGHVSRHPVL
-459 YAVGAAGLLLTA
+459 YAIGAAGLLLTA
-471 ALPVLGLRVGLPD
+471 TLPVLGLRVGLPD
-484 DGSMP
+484 DGSLP
-489 QSRTERRAYD
+489 HSRTERRAYD

-519 AGDPGVLD
+519 TGDPGVLE

-538 IASVAPTRID
+538 IASVAPTHID
-548 RASGIATFV
+548 RATGIATLV

-572 IARLRTGALPT
+572 IARLRTDVLPT
-583 AIGSGPASAHVGG
+583 AIGHGPARAHVGG
-596 ATASLSDV
+596 AAASLSDV
-604 GQRTSQRLPVLV
+604 GQRTSQRLPVFV
-616 AVVLAMSFL
+616 AAVLAMSFL
-625 LLVPVFRSILV
+625 LLMLVFRSILV

-652 GVMVAVFQWGW
+652 GIMVAVFQWGW
-663 GGALIGLEST
+663 GGTLIGLEAT

-694 YEVFLLARV
+694 YEVFLLSRV

-726 IITSAALIMVA
+726 IITSAAFIMVA

-778 LLGRANWW
+778 LLGRTNWW
-786 LPKWLDRILPRGPVG
+786 LPKWLDRMLPRGPVA
-801 TNDTDDTNDPDDT
+801 TDDTD
-814 DGTDDADDAVAE
+814 AE
-826 STGEAARPRLV
+826 STGEAPRPRLV
-837 GG
+837 DR

>member
-1 MPRIGRKDGAS
+1 
-12 LRPGADGSTA
+12 
-22 REPMRRNAVA
+22 
-32 TSLGTGAA
+32 
-40 QCGHDVWEDPM
+40 M

-62 AARHPWRVIGAW
+62 AARHPWRVIAAW
-74 LIAATLAVLAA
+74 LVAATLAVLAA
-85 LAFGGRTAD
+85 VAFGGRNAD

-127 PRDGGATFF
+127 PLDGASTFF
-136 DDGSARTALTRV
+136 DDDGARTALTRL
-148 RAEVGRLPHVLGT
+148 RAEVKRLPHVLGT

-173 TAVRGGLISA
+173 TAVRGGLVSA

-195 DQSQL
+195 DQSRL
-200 SGADLDALVGLGD
+200 SAEDLDALVDLGD
-213 QLRAELPLRVEM
+213 RLRAELPLRIEM
-225 GGNLFYAFSEA
+225 GGNLFYAFSDP

-244 GLLAA
+244 GILAA
-249 ATILFLAFGSLVAA
+249 AAILFLAFGSLVAA
-263 VLPIGMAVFG
+263 ALPIGMAVFG

-285 GVVDVPAF
+285 GVTDVPTF

-317 REHLAR
+317 REYLAR
-323 GLAPHEAAG
+323 GLDPHEAAG
-332 RAVATAG
+332 RAVVTAG

-359 NVPFIAVG
+359 NVPFMTVG
-367 GLAVSIVVLIM
+367 GLAVSIVVLTM
-378 VVASVTLLPAFLGAA
+378 VLASVTLLPAFLGAA
-393 GPRLARTDR
+393 GPRLAQ
-402 TDRVGRAER
+402 A
-411 IGRIGRIG
+411 GRIGR
-419 QALRTGIPGR
+419 ALQTVKLGR
-429 LARRRDTVA
+429 LARQRDTVA

-446 RRWIGHVGRHPVL
+446 RRWIGHVSRHPVL
-459 YAVGAAGLLLTA
+459 YAIGAAGLLLTA
-471 ALPVLGLRVGLPD
+471 TLPVLGLRVGLPD
-484 DGSMP
+484 DGSLP
-489 QSRTERRAYD
+489 HSRTERRAYD

-519 AGDPGVLD
+519 TGDPGVLD
-527 RLVGAVAADPG
+527 RLVATVAADPG
-538 IASVAPTRID
+538 IASVAPTHID
-548 RASGIATFV
+548 RATGIATLV

-572 IARLRTGALPT
+572 IARLRTDVLPT
-583 AIGSGPASAHVGG
+583 AIGHGPARAHVGG
-596 ATASLSDV
+596 AAASLSDV
-604 GQRTSQRLPVLV
+604 GQRTSQRLPVFV
-616 AVVLAMSFL
+616 AAVLAMSFL
-625 LLVPVFRSILV
+625 LLMLVFRSILV

-652 GVMVAVFQWGW
+652 GIMVVVFQWGW
-663 GGALIGLEST
+663 GGALIGLEAT

-694 YEVFLLARV
+694 YEVFLLSRV

-713 GTAIVEGVSRTAR
+713 GTAIVEGVSGTAR

-778 LLGRANWW
+778 LLGRTNWW
-786 LPKWLDRILPRGPVG
+786 LPKWLDWMLPRGPVG
-801 TNDTDDTNDPDDT
+801 TDDT
-814 DGTDDADDAVAE
+814 DAE
-826 STGEAARPRLV
+826 STGETPRPRLV
-837 GG
+837 DR

>member
-1 MPRIGRKDGAS
+1 
-12 LRPGADGSTA
+12 
-22 REPMRRNAVA
+22 
-32 TSLGTGAA
+32 
-40 QCGHDVWEDPM
+40 M

-62 AARHPWRVIGAW
+62 AARHPWRVIAAW

-85 LAFGGRTAD
+85 VAFGGRTAD
-94 SMTAPGLDSQ
+94 SLTAPGLDSQ

-127 PRDGGATFF
+127 PLDGGGTFF
-136 DDGSARTALTRV
+136 DDDGARTALTRL
-148 RAEVGRLPHVLGT
+148 RAEVKGLPHVLGT

-173 TAVRGGLISA
+173 TAVRGGLVSA

-195 DQSQL
+195 DQSRL
-200 SGADLDALVGLGD
+200 SAEDLDALVDLGD
-213 QLRAELPLRVEM
+213 RLRAELPLRIEM
-225 GGNLFYAFSEA
+225 GGNLFYAFSGS

-249 ATILFLAFGSLVAA
+249 AAILFLAFGSLVAA
-263 VLPIGMAVFG
+263 ALPIGMAVFG
-273 LTIGVATMTVLA
+273 LTVGVATMTVLA
-285 GVVDVPAF
+285 GVTEVPTF

-317 REHLAR
+317 REYLAR
-323 GLAPHEAAG
+323 GLDPQAAAG

-339 RPVVFAGGVVVV
+339 RPVVFAGGTVVV

-359 NVPFIAVG
+359 NVPFMTVG
-367 GLAVSIVVLIM
+367 GLAVSIVVLTM
-378 VVASVTLLPAFLGAA
+378 VLASVTLLPAFLGAA
-393 GPRLARTDR
+393 GPRLAR
-402 TDRVGRAER
+402 A
-411 IGRIGRIG
+411 GRIGR
-419 QALRTGIPGR
+419 ALQTRKPGR
-429 LARRRDTVA
+429 LARRRDPAA
-438 GAAPAVGW
+438 GAAHAAGW
-446 RRWIGHVGRHPVL
+446 RRWIGHVSRHPVP
-459 YAVGAAGLLLTA
+459 YAVGAAALLLTA
-471 ALPVLGLRVGLPD
+471 TLPVLGLRVGLPD
-484 DGSMP
+484 DGSLP
-489 QSRTERRAYD
+489 HSRTERRAYD

-527 RLVGAVAADPG
+527 QLVGAVAADPG
-538 IASVAPTRID
+538 IASVAPTHID
-548 RASGIATFV
+548 RATGIATLV

-572 IARLRTGALPT
+572 IARLRTDVLPT
-583 AIGSGPASAHVGG
+583 AIGHGPARAHVGG
-596 ATASLSDV
+596 AAASLSDV
-604 GQRTSQRLPVLV
+604 GQRTSQRLPVIV
-616 AVVLAMSFL
+616 AAVLAMSFL
-625 LLVPVFRSILV
+625 LLMLVFRSILV

-652 GVMVAVFQWGW
+652 GIMVAVFQWGW
-663 GGALIGLEST
+663 GGALIGLEAT

-680 PMFLFAILFGLSMD
+680 PAFLFAILFGLSMD
-694 YEVFLLARV
+694 YEVFLLSRV

-713 GTAIVEGVSRTAR
+713 GTAIVEGVSGTAR

-778 LLGRANWW
+778 LLGRTNWW
-786 LPKWLDRILPRGPVG
+786 LPKWLDRMLPRGPVG
-801 TNDTDDTNDPDDT
+801 TDDT
-814 DGTDDADDAVAE
+814 DAE
-826 STGEAARPRLV
+826 STGEAPRPRLV
-837 GG
+837 DR

>member
-1 MPRIGRKDGAS
+1 
-12 LRPGADGSTA
+12 
-22 REPMRRNAVA
+22 
-32 TSLGTGAA
+32 
-40 QCGHDVWEDPM
+40 M
-51 LSKALLRLGAS
+51 LSKVLLRLGGG
-62 AARHPWRVIGAW
+62 AARHPWRVIAAW

-85 LAFGGRTAD
+85 VAFGGRTAD
-94 SMTAPGLDSQ
+94 SMTAPGLDSR

-127 PRDGGATFF
+127 PLDGGATFF
-136 DDGSARTALTRV
+136 DDDGARTALTRL
-148 RAEVGRLPHVLGT
+148 RTEVNRLPHVLGT

-173 TAVRGGLISA
+173 TAVRGGLVSA

-195 DQSQL
+195 DQSRL
-200 SGADLDALVGLGD
+200 SGEDLDALVDLGD
-213 QLRAELPLRVEM
+213 RLRAELPLRIEM
-225 GGNLFYAFSEA
+225 GGNLFYAFSDP
-236 DGGASELI
+236 DGGVSELI
-244 GLLAA
+244 GLVAA
-249 ATILFLAFGSLVAA
+249 AAILFLAFGSLVAA
-263 VLPIGMAVFG
+263 ALPIGMAVFG
-273 LTIGVATMTVLA
+273 LTVGVATMTVLA
-285 GVVDVPAF
+285 GVTDVPTF

-317 REHLAR
+317 REYLAR
-323 GLAPHEAAG
+323 GLDPHEAAG

-339 RPVVFAGGVVVV
+339 RPVVFAGGTVVV
-351 SILGLAVA
+351 SILGMAVA
-359 NVPFIAVG
+359 NVPFMTVG
-367 GLAVSIVVLIM
+367 GLAVSIVVLTM
-378 VVASVTLLPAFLGAA
+378 VLASVTLLPALLGAA
-393 GPRLARTDR
+393 GPRLAR
-402 TDRVGRAER
+402 A
-411 IGRIGRIG
+411 GRIGR
-419 QALRTGIPGR
+419 ALQTGKPGR
-429 LARRRDTVA
+429 LARRRDPAA
-438 GAAPAVGW
+438 GAAPAAGW
-446 RRWIGHVGRHPVL
+446 RRWIGHVNRHPVP
-459 YAVGAAGLLLTA
+459 YAIGAAGLLLTA
-471 ALPVLGLRVGLPD
+471 TLPVLGLRVGLPD
-484 DGSMP
+484 DGSLP
-489 QSRTERRAYD
+489 HSRTERRAYD

-519 AGDPGVLD
+519 TGDPGVLD

-538 IASVAPTRID
+538 IASVAPTHID
-548 RASGIATFV
+548 RATGIATLV

-572 IARLRTGALPT
+572 IARLRTDVLPT
-583 AIGSGPASAHVGG
+583 AIGHGPARAHVGG

-604 GQRTSQRLPVLV
+604 GRRTSQRLPVFV
-616 AVVLAMSFL
+616 AAVLAMSFL
-625 LLVPVFRSILV
+625 LLMLVFRSILV

-652 GVMVAVFQWGW
+652 GIMVAVFQWGW
-663 GGALIGLEST
+663 GGALIGLEAT

-694 YEVFLLARV
+694 YEVFLLSRV

-778 LLGRANWW
+778 LLGRTNWW
-786 LPKWLDRILPRGPVG
+786 LPKWLDRMLPRGPVG
-801 TNDTDDTNDPDDT
+801 TDDT
-814 DGTDDADDAVAE
+814 DAE
-826 STGEAARPRLV
+826 STGEAPRPRLV
-837 GG
+837 DR

>member
-1 MPRIGRKDGAS
+1 
-12 LRPGADGSTA
+12 
-22 REPMRRNAVA
+22 
-32 TSLGTGAA
+32 
-40 QCGHDVWEDPM
+40 M

-62 AARHPWRVIGAW
+62 AARHPWRVIAAW

-85 LAFGGRTAD
+85 VAIGGRTAD

-127 PRDGGATFF
+127 PLDGGATFF
-136 DDGSARTALTRV
+136 DHGSARTALTRLQT
-148 RAEVGRLPHVLGT
+148 EVKRLPHVLGT

-173 TAVRGGLISA
+173 TAVRGGLVSA

-195 DQSQL
+195 DQSRL
-200 SGADLDALVGLGD
+200 STEDLDALVDLGD
-213 QLRAELPLRVEM
+213 RLRAELPLRIEM
-225 GGNLFYAFSEA
+225 GGNLFYAFSDP

-249 ATILFLAFGSLVAA
+249 AAILFLAFGSLVATA
-263 VLPIGMAVFG
+263 LPIGMAVFG
-273 LTIGVATMTVLA
+273 LTVGVATMTVLA
-285 GVVDVPAF
+285 GLTDVPTF

-317 REHLAR
+317 REYLAR
-323 GLAPHEAAG
+323 GLDPQEAAG

-339 RPVVFAGGVVVV
+339 RPVVFAGGTVVV

-359 NVPFIAVG
+359 NVPFMTVG
-367 GLAVSIVVLIM
+367 GLAVSIVVLTM

-393 GPRLARTDR
+393 GPRMAR
-402 TDRVGRAER
+402 A
-411 IGRIGRIG
+411 GRIGR
-419 QALRTGIPGR
+419 ALQTRKLGR
-429 LARRRDTVA
+429 LARRRDPAA
-438 GAAPAVGW
+438 GAAHAAGW
-446 RRWIGHVGRHPVL
+446 RRWIGHVSRHPVP

-471 ALPVLGLRVGLPD
+471 TLPVLGLRVGLPD
-484 DGSMP
+484 DGSLP
-489 QSRTERRAYD
+489 HSRTERRAYD

-519 AGDPGVLD
+519 TGDPGVLD
-527 RLVGAVAADPG
+527 RLVATVAADPG
-538 IASVAPTRID
+538 IASVAPTHID
-548 RASGIATFV
+548 RATGIATLV

-572 IARLRTGALPT
+572 LSRLRAEVLPA
-583 AIGSGPASAHVGG
+583 AIGHGPARAHVGG
-596 ATASLSDV
+596 AAASLSDV
-604 GQRTSQRLPVLV
+604 GRRTSERLPVFV
-616 AVVLAMSFL
+616 AAVLALSFL
-625 LLVPVFRSILV
+625 LLMLVFRSVLV

-652 GVMVAVFQWGW
+652 GIMVAVFQWGW
-663 GGALIGLEST
+663 GGALIGLEAT

-694 YEVFLLARV
+694 YEVFLLSRV
-703 REEYLRTGDN
+703 RDEYLRTGDN
-713 GTAIVEGVSRTAR
+713 GTAIVEGVSGTAR

-786 LPKWLDRILPRGPVG
+786 LPGWLDRMLPRGPVG
-801 TNDTDDTNDPDDT
+801 TDDT
-814 DGTDDADDAVAE
+814 DAE
-826 STGEAARPRLV
+826 SMGEAPRPRLV
-837 GG
+837 DR

>member
-1 MPRIGRKDGAS
+1 
-12 LRPGADGSTA
+12 
-22 REPMRRNAVA
+22 
-32 TSLGTGAA
+32 
-40 QCGHDVWEDPM
+40 M
-51 LSKALLRLGAS
+51 LSKALLRLGAN
-62 AARHPWRVIGAW
+62 AARHPWRVIAAW
-74 LIAATLAVLAA
+74 LVAATLAVLAA
-85 LAFGGRTAD
+85 VAFGGRTSD

-104 RAAELIERAGTGQ
+104 RAAELIERARTGQ

-127 PRDGGATFF
+127 PLDGAVTFF
-136 DDGSARTALTRV
+136 GHDSARTALTRL
-148 RAEVGRLPHVLGT
+148 RTEVERLPHVLGT

-173 TAVRGGLISA
+173 TAVRGGLVSA

-195 DQSQL
+195 DQSRL
-200 SGADLDALVGLGD
+200 SADDLDALVDLGD
-213 QLRAELPLRVEM
+213 RLRAELPLRIEM
-225 GGNLFYAFSEA
+225 GGNLFYAFSDA
-236 DGGASELI
+236 DGGTSELI

-249 ATILFLAFGSLVAA
+249 AAILFLAFGSLVAA
-263 VLPIGMAVFG
+263 ALPIGMAVFG
-273 LTIGVATMTVLA
+273 LTVGVATMTVLA
-285 GVVDVPAF
+285 GVTDVPTF

-317 REHLAR
+317 REYLAR
-323 GLAPHEAAG
+323 GLDPHEAAG

-339 RPVVFAGGVVVV
+339 RPVVFAGGTVVV

-359 NVPFIAVG
+359 NVPFMTVG
-367 GLAVSIVVLIM
+367 GFAVSIVVLIM
-378 VVASVTLLPAFLGAA
+378 VLASVTLLPAFLGAA
-393 GPRLARTDR
+393 GPRLARA
-402 TDRVGRAER
+402 GR
-411 IGRIGRIG
+411 IGRIGR
-419 QALRTGIPGR
+419 ALRTRKPGR
-429 LARRRDTVA
+429 LARRRDPAA
-438 GAAPAVGW
+438 GAAHAAGW
-446 RRWIGHVGRHPVL
+446 RRWIGHVSRHPVP

-484 DGSMP
+484 DGSLP
-489 QSRTERRAYD
+489 PSRTERQAYD

-519 AGDPGVLD
+519 TGDPGVLD

-538 IASVAPTRID
+538 IASVAPTHID
-548 RASGIATFV
+548 RATGIATLV

-572 IARLRTGALPT
+572 IARLRTDVLPT
-583 AIGSGPASAHVGG
+583 ATGPGPARAHVGG
-596 ATASLSDV
+596 AAASLSDV
-604 GQRTSQRLPVLV
+604 GRRTSQRLPVFV
-616 AVVLAMSFL
+616 AAVLAMSFL
-625 LLVPVFRSILV
+625 LLMLVFRSILV

-652 GVMVAVFQWGW
+652 GIMVAVFQWGW
-663 GGALIGLEST
+663 GGALIGLEAT

-694 YEVFLLARV
+694 YEVFLLSRV

-713 GTAIVEGVSRTAR
+713 GTAIVEGISRTAR

-755 GLATAIFIDATVV
+755 GLATAILIDATVV

-778 LLGRANWW
+778 LLGRTNWW
-786 LPKWLDRILPRGPVG
+786 LPRWLDRMLPRAP
-801 TNDTDDTNDPDDT
+801 
-814 DGTDDADDAVAE
+814 E
-826 STGEAARPRLV
+826 GERQKTAPFPAPLKAKDERLRRSPRP
-837 GG
+837 

>member
-1 MPRIGRKDGAS
+1 
-12 LRPGADGSTA
+12 
-22 REPMRRNAVA
+22 
-32 TSLGTGAA
+32 
-40 QCGHDVWEDPM
+40 M
-51 LSKALLRLGAS
+51 LSKALSRLGAG
-62 AARHPWRVIGAW
+62 AARHPWRVIAAW

-85 LAFGGRTAD
+85 IAIGGRTAD

-127 PRDGGATFF
+127 PLDGGATFF
-136 DDGSARTALTRV
+136 DHGSARTALARLQDEV
-148 RAEVGRLPHVLGT
+148 RRLPHVLGT
-161 SDPAGALDAGGD
+161 SDPARALDTGGD
-173 TAVRGGLISA
+173 TAVRGGLVSA

-195 DQSQL
+195 DQSRL
-200 SGADLDALVGLGD
+200 SAEDLHALVDLGD
-213 QLRAELPLRVEM
+213 RLRAELPLRIEM
-225 GGNLFYAFSEA
+225 GGNLFYVFSNA

-249 ATILFLAFGSLVAA
+249 AAILFLAFGSLVAA
-263 VLPIGMAVFG
+263 ALPIGMAVFG
-273 LTIGVATMTVLA
+273 LTVGVATMTVLA
-285 GVVDVPAF
+285 GVTDVPTF

-317 REHLAR
+317 REYLAR
-323 GLAPHEAAG
+323 GLDPREAAG

-339 RPVVFAGGVVVV
+339 RPVVFAGGTVVV

-359 NVPFIAVG
+359 NVPFMTVG
-367 GLAVSIVVLIM
+367 GFAVSIVVLIM

-393 GPRLARTDR
+393 GPRLAR
-402 TDRVGRAER
+402 A
-411 IGRIGRIG
+411 GRIGR
-419 QALRTGIPGR
+419 ALRTRKLAR
-429 LARRRDTVA
+429 LARRRDPAA
-438 GAAPAVGW
+438 GAAPAAGW
-446 RRWIGHVGRHPVL
+446 RRWIGHVSRHPVP

-471 ALPVLGLRVGLPD
+471 TLPVLGLRVGLPD
-484 DGSMP
+484 DGSLP
-489 QSRTERRAYD
+489 HSRTERRAYD

-519 AGDPGVLD
+519 AGEPGVLD

-538 IASVAPTRID
+538 IASVAPTHID
-548 RASGIATFV
+548 RATGIATLV

-572 IARLRTGALPT
+572 IARLRTDVLPT
-583 AIGSGPASAHVGG
+583 AIGHGPARAHVGG
-596 ATASLSDV
+596 AAASLSDV
-604 GQRTSQRLPVLV
+604 GRRTSQRLPVLV
-616 AVVLAMSFL
+616 AAVLAMSFL
-625 LLVPVFRSILV
+625 LLMLVFRSILV

-652 GVMVAVFQWGW
+652 GIMVAVFQWGW
-663 GGALIGLEST
+663 GGALIGLEAT

-694 YEVFLLARV
+694 YEVFLLSRV

-713 GTAIVEGVSRTAR
+713 GTAIVEGVSGTAR

-778 LLGRANWW
+778 LLGRTNWW
-786 LPKWLDRILPRGPVG
+786 LPKWLDRMLPHGPVG
-801 TNDTDDTNDPDDT
+801 I
-814 DGTDDADDAVAE
+814 DAE
-826 STGEAARPRLV
+826 PTGEAPRPRLV
-837 GG
+837 DR